1 VREDDQTH
9 QALKLMGQSIG
20 IVALGRR
27 IVLIE
32 GEHGSLDKQT
42 YGAILKG
49 KYPNLVLV
57 PSGGR
62 GQVQSFGML
71 VERILGHSVWG
82 VEFFM
87 LCDRDAVPAVSDQLT
102 IEATAKGR
110 LKLLNRYHL
119 ENYFL
124 DEDTIAAMFSALEPS
139 DSWLVSP
146 EQIRNRLQDIARSF
160 ISYAAALIVAG
171 YFRERVGN
179 IDIMPKDCHGKTA
192 QQLTDLLL
200 ATAQQEEVRIS
211 GAIAE
216 KEIRQYTIETLKKL
230 DNSVSPGSAEWKIHF
245 PGRIVLKTFCS
256 TQHANF
262 DFGRFKIGF
271 LKASEGRTPNP
282 FSEIEHIFEEFSRA

>member
-1 VREDDQTH
+1 MKTIVSVVFISPPKTVNDNQAVIVREDDQTH

-124 DEDTIAAMFSALEPS
+124 DEDTVAAMFSALEPS

-146 EQIRNRLQDIARSF
+146 EQIRNRSTRHCKKFHILCC
-160 ISYAAALIVAG
+160 G
-171 YFRERVGN
+171 
-179 IDIMPKDCHGKTA
+179 IDRRW
-192 QQLTDLLL
+192 L
-200 ATAQQEEVRIS
+200 
-211 GAIAE
+211 
-216 KEIRQYTIETLKKL
+216 
-230 DNSVSPGSAEWKIHF
+230 
-245 PGRIVLKTFCS
+245 
-256 TQHANF
+256 
-262 DFGRFKIGF
+262 
-271 LKASEGRTPNP
+271 
-282 FSEIEHIFEEFSRA
+282 FSRARWKYRHHAEGLSWQDCPATN